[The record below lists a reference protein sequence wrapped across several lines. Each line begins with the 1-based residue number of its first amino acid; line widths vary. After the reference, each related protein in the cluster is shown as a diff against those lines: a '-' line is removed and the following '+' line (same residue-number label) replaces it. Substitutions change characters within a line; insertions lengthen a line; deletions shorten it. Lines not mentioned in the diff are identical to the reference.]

1 MREVQWISACGACHA
16 MLHQCVLRVC
26 SAPNSQWETELDILP
41 ELLLMR
47 WVLSYPPLSLTSLRL
62 AYAGSLRPGRDGLTA

>member
-1 MREVQWISACGACHA
+1 MDQRVRRMPCHA
-16 MLHQCVLRVC
+16 ASMLRVC

-62 AYAGSLRPGRDGLTA
+62 AYAGSLRPGRD